1 VTSPNGTT
9 TSRGFDRLRARTP
22 DVEPALMVSPVG
34 RDAEGKRALFSAT
47 DPEADVPSVGTIT
60 IDCARCGERTM
71 MSPVAAV
78 WSVLPSLVLSLGIGR
93 GDKES
98 TFGLFR
104 RHYGAFLRCPSCG
117 RGSWTRITVRL

>member
-1 VTSPNGTT
+1 VSSSNGTT
-9 TSRGFDRLRARTP
+9 TNSRFDRLRSRTP
-22 DVEPALMVSPVG
+22 DVEPTSIVSPVG

-47 DPEADVPSVGTIT
+47 DAGVDVPGVGTIT
-60 IDCARCGERTM
+60 IDCARCGERTI

-78 WSVLPSLVLSLGIGR
+78 WKVLPSLVLSVGVGR